1 MQFVTLSEKCTKN
14 TIRKHISQAFFWC
27 LCRNWQ
33 IMLGCPLGGCFLAT
47 LHGVSSPQRRFAS
60 LMVSGC
66 HPRIR
71 HPQHV
76 SVLKD
81 ANIMLQATFTHFSCR
96 WCCPSFQLR
105 TRVRLVEHVRILTI
119 TTSCDIVFSHGKWTG
134 RSGLRSLQART
145 VTCELGTR
153 TLQHGLNS
161 AVGLRFRQNR
171 WVGHTKCLPLLH
183 Q

>member
-14 TIRKHISQAFFWC
+14 TIRKDISKAFFWC

-33 IMLGCPLGGCFLAT
+33 IMLRCPLGGCFVAT
-47 LHGVSSPQRRFAS
+47 VHGVSSPQRRFAS
-60 LMVSGC
+60 LRVSSC

-119 TTSCDIVFSHGKWTG
+119 NTSCDTVFSHVQWTG
-134 RSGLRSLQART
+134 RSGLQART
-145 VTCELGTR
+145 VTFELGTR
-153 TLQHGLNS
+153 TRLHGLNS

-171 WVGHTKCLPLLH
+171 CVDHAKCLSLIAYH
-183 Q
+183 